1 MTPGSFQDAVCQ
13 RFDDLRLAMLVV
25 LMPLGTASI

>member
-13 RFDDLRLAMLVV
+13 RFELRLAMLVV